1 MTHVDLEQ
9 GTHYAYRSRAQE
21 LAVFSESAAYFAAV
35 SDAITR
41 AQRRI
46 LIVGWSLDDRIRLL
60 RDDPAGTGSAS
71 RAADSVQ
78 GRSLGELLVDRAREH
93 PDLRIQLRIWQAP
106 AVFAADQYITE
117 WFQDQ
122 ARALDNLDFLR
133 VPAASAFA
141 ARHEKYVIVDD
152 TLAFVGGIDLS
163 HNRWD
168 TVDHRGEN
176 SARTNPDG
184 EHYVPYHDTQLLFSG
199 PAVRDLFAVAVQDR
213 LIKDDWAPPGDEW
226 SRKLWLEYVPVDLR
240 DQDLLLSFTRVYPER
255 DDEDLHQ
262 IFHLYRDLLYAAE
275 ERIYIE
281 NQYFSSDEITAA
293 LISQLEDP
301 NGPEVII
308 IMSWELPD
316 ALGRMTMGVNSAMQ
330 LSQLIEH
337 DSHHRLGIF
346 HPFSTDE
353 HQVPLKVHSKTMII
367 DGTLITLGSANISRR
382 SFSLDSEINATI
394 CGDTPGHV
402 PRDEP
407 AGAASTTDADP
418 ASTKDADPAAT
429 KDADPAATKDAHPS
443 SSAPPTTGIAAIED
457 RLLAQHTGLSVED
470 WRRAVE
476 RHDGSYLAALR
487 ERITTWI
494 GLTDG
499 RDHVVAEVPSRMPKE
514 IIERFDME
522 EPPPQETVL
531 QRIARFN
538 PWDIIT
544 RTRRAWIISLV
555 AIAAIG
561 ALFYAARSDLDIR
574 VVLQRIEEINR
585 ERPLVGA
592 LLTIGAFWVTMTFF
606 VTIVVPIVFFSA
618 LHGPLLGIL
627 YSTLGIFSGAAIFYG
642 IGLALHTSP
651 WPDRYRAVRRVKA
664 QLERIKPYGLWA
676 VAISRMVPSGPFM
689 VVNLVTGLL
698 GFSPA
703 QFLAGSAVGLLP
715 GIVAFSIF
723 GEVIRNVFTDPGLMS
738 TIWFVVFVVVY
749 FASVRGLLVVVKRT
763 ANWVTGDSRR

>member
-1 MTHVDLEQ
+1 MNEVDLEE

-35 SDAITR
+35 SDAISR
-41 AQRRI
+41 AQRRV

-60 RDDPAGTGSAS
+60 RDDPAGTGSVS

-78 GRSLGELLVDRAREH
+78 DRSLGEHVMDRAQEH
-93 PDLRIQLRIWQAP
+93 PALRIQLRIWQAP
-106 AVFAADQYITE
+106 AVFAADQHITE

-168 TVDHRGEN
+168 TAAHRGDN
-176 SARTNPDG
+176 PARTNPDG
-184 EHYVPYHDTQLLFSG
+184 ERYVPYHDTQLLFTG

-213 LIKDDWAPPGDEW
+213 LIEDDWAPPGDEW
-226 SRKLWLEYVPVDLR
+226 SRRLWPEHLPVDLR
-240 DQDLLLSFTRVYPER
+240 NAELLLSFTRVYPER
-255 DDEDLHQ
+255 DDNDLHQ

-337 DSHHRLGIF
+337 DSYHRLGIF
-346 HPFSTDE
+346 HPFSADE

-382 SFSLDSEINATI
+382 SFSLDSEINATV
-394 CGDTPGHV
+394 CGDRSGHV

-407 AGAASTTDADP
+407 VRAAS
-418 ASTKDADPAAT
+418 
-429 KDADPAATKDAHPS
+429 
-443 SSAPPTTGIAAIED
+443 TTGIAAIED
-457 RLLAQHTGLSVED
+457 RLLAQHTGLSVDD
-470 WRRAVE
+470 WRRMAE
-476 RHDGSYLAALR
+476 RHGGSYLGALR
-487 ERITTWI
+487 ERLTTWI

-522 EPPPQETVL
+522 QPPPQETVL
-531 QRIARFN
+531 QRIARSN
-538 PWDIIT
+538 PWEIIT

-555 AIAAIG
+555 AIVAIG

-574 VVLQRIEEINR
+574 VVLQRIEEINT

-627 YSTLGIFSGAAIFYG
+627 YSTLGIFSGAAIIYG
-642 IGLALHTSP
+642 IGLALHNSP
-651 WPDRYRAVRRVKA
+651 WPDRYRAVRRAKA

-676 VAISRMVPSGPFM
+676 VAISRMVPSGPFL

-698 GFSPA
+698 GFSPL

-723 GEVIRNVFTDPGLMS
+723 GEVIRNVFTDPGLIS

-749 FASVRGLLVVVKRT
+749 FASVRGLLVVVKRI
-763 ANWVTGDSRR
+763 AGWVAGDSQQ